1 MNIREIEEIIDTY
14 HVKHPFL
21 NGTKEQMTYEIL
33 SVFQKLCSDKIASS
47 ILNPFALQKITDYM
61 DAVTQALSW
70 IEHSHFSNISSEI
83 SDDISEERYEEGRSF
98 LCEYAL
104 PYSQICSG
112 YISFSRNRFSAKVED
127 NSVIFDISEGENN
140 TFYTDIIREIDQK
153 QNSLF
158 MDFINPM
165 TLSEA
170 FLKFQKEINTTDG
183 VLSYSINEDMLEPFI
198 KVTSKHWE
206 YTKTLPNTWKFD
218 EFTIN
223 EYRDFWI
230 TITAI
235 CYFHLFSCI
244 YIENSLIELK
254 NSLMNVP
261 KEMLINTVSYLS
273 KLNPETINK
282 IIKYITFEPTKR
294 NVDIVYQPIVEYN
307 GKVLITPVLFIASN
321 PERNLLSL
329 VNSRKDYEHSKEV
342 NDLENLMVSEIETAI
357 PNNENLILT
366 KHRHLEN
373 SLPDLDLGIFD
384 KKTNTALLC
393 ELKWFTAA
401 DSTKEVYAR
410 EDEITHGCNQ
420 MESIMSY
427 AMCNKKSFI
436 KKVFDLDE
444 DDVELF
450 CCVIAKHNIR
460 TKNNHVPVINLK
472 TLIDLFSSQS
482 IINIFHIIR
491 NREFETHSPT
501 GISFT
506 HKTVKYG
513 DYIFKIPAICFE

>member
-33 SVFQKLCSDKIASS
+33 SVFQKLCSDEIASS

-282 IIKYITFEPTKR
+282 IIKYIEFTEK
-294 NVDIVYQPIVEYN
+294 
-307 GKVLITPVLFIASN
+307 LFH
-321 PERNLLSL
+321 ER
-329 VNSRKDYEHSKEV
+329 VV
-342 NDLENLMVSEIETAI
+342 
-357 PNNENLILT
+357 
-366 KHRHLEN
+366 
-373 SLPDLDLGIFD
+373 
-384 KKTNTALLC
+384 
-393 ELKWFTAA
+393 
-401 DSTKEVYAR
+401 
-410 EDEITHGCNQ
+410 
-420 MESIMSY
+420 
-427 AMCNKKSFI
+427 
-436 KKVFDLDE
+436 
-444 DDVELF
+444 
-450 CCVIAKHNIR
+450 
-460 TKNNHVPVINLK
+460 
-472 TLIDLFSSQS
+472 
-482 IINIFHIIR
+482 
-491 NREFETHSPT
+491 
-501 GISFT
+501 
-506 HKTVKYG
+506 
-513 DYIFKIPAICFE
+513 

>member
-33 SVFQKLCSDKIASS
+33 SVFQKLCPDEIASS

-206 YTKTLPNTWKFD
+206 YTKTLPNT
-218 EFTIN
+218 
-223 EYRDFWI
+223 
-230 TITAI
+230 
-235 CYFHLFSCI
+235 
-244 YIENSLIELK
+244 
-254 NSLMNVP
+254 
-261 KEMLINTVSYLS
+261 
-273 KLNPETINK
+273 
-282 IIKYITFEPTKR
+282 
-294 NVDIVYQPIVEYN
+294 
-307 GKVLITPVLFIASN
+307 
-321 PERNLLSL
+321 
-329 VNSRKDYEHSKEV
+329 
-342 NDLENLMVSEIETAI
+342 
-357 PNNENLILT
+357 
-366 KHRHLEN
+366 
-373 SLPDLDLGIFD
+373 
-384 KKTNTALLC
+384 
-393 ELKWFTAA
+393 
-401 DSTKEVYAR
+401 
-410 EDEITHGCNQ
+410 
-420 MESIMSY
+420 
-427 AMCNKKSFI
+427 
-436 KKVFDLDE
+436 
-444 DDVELF
+444 
-450 CCVIAKHNIR
+450 
-460 TKNNHVPVINLK
+460 
-472 TLIDLFSSQS
+472 
-482 IINIFHIIR
+482 
-491 NREFETHSPT
+491 
-501 GISFT
+501 
-506 HKTVKYG
+506 
-513 DYIFKIPAICFE
+513 